1 MGCYNTREQNV
12 SDSDVGYNDTKSN
25 GTRYEA
31 SNSLPHKLGCG
42 LASRDGC
49 VRNGRVRETQ
59 LKPEVLGDE
68 VRALLADQQRRRIGV
83 RSEVVLHQLRQSP
96 HTEKVPTTDEDSPG
110 KY

>member
-12 SDSDVGYNDTKSN
+12 SDSDAGSSDTRSN

-59 LKPEVLGDE
+59 LEPEVLGDE
-68 VRALLADQQRRRIGV
+68 VRTLLADQQRRRIRV
-83 RSEVVLHQLRQSP
+83 RAEVVLHQQHKSAHP
-96 HTEKVPTTDEDSPG
+96 QNVPTTNGDLPG